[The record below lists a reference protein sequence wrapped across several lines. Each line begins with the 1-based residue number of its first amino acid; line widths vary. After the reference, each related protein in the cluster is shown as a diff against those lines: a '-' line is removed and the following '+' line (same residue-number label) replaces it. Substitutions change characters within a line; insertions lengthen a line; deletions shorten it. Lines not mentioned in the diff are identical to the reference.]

1 MNLIC
6 YLSNGYPTIE
16 SSKEMALRYVDAGC
30 DIIEID
36 FPAHDPYLESEYI
49 AGRMAAALEA
59 CSDYTAYMDG
69 MAEMKKRL
77 PDTRFILMTY
87 ESTVTVIGYERFIA
101 FCKAQGFEDIILVGQ
116 QGDAVK
122 NRFIADGMRVSC
134 YVQFQMLSDEVES
147 AKQSN
152 GFVYMQGKPGAGQT
166 NPDFPTLKDCIDH
179 LRTQGITRPIYC
191 GVGIHTPADA
201 KMAREA
207 GADGVFV
214 GSAVLR
220 LHDDPAAMTK
230 MIQDFKR
237 EC

>member
-1 MNLIC
+1 MDLIC
-6 YLSNGYPTIE
+6 YLSNGYPSID
-16 SSKEMALRYVDAGC
+16 SSKETAQRYVGAGC

-36 FPAHDPYLESEYI
+36 FPARAPYLESEYI

-59 CSDYTAYMDG
+59 CNDYTAYMDG
-69 MAEMKKRL
+69 MVEMKKRL
-77 PDTRFILMTY
+77 PDTHFILMTY
-87 ESTVTVIGYERFIA
+87 ESTVTEIGYERFIV

-134 YVQFQMLSDEVES
+134 YVQFQMLPGEVES

-152 GFVYMQGKPGAGQT
+152 GFVYMQGKPGEGQT
-166 NPDFPTLKDCIDH
+166 NPAFPALKDCIDH
-179 LRTQGITRPIYC
+179 LRGQGITRPIYC

-201 KMAREA
+201 KMAKEA

-214 GSAVLR
+214 GSAVLK

-230 MIQDFKR
+230 MIQAFKQ

>member
-1 MNLIC
+1 MSG
-6 YLSNGYPTIE
+6 LSP
-16 SSKEMALRYVDAGC
+16 SAKRRALRISFWWGSRA
-30 DIIEID
+30 
-36 FPAHDPYLESEYI
+36 
-49 AGRMAAALEA
+49 
-59 CSDYTAYMDG
+59 
-69 MAEMKKRL
+69 
-77 PDTRFILMTY
+77 TR
-87 ESTVTVIGYERFIA
+87 
-101 FCKAQGFEDIILVGQ
+101 
-116 QGDAVK
+116 VK